1 MPNVALS
8 IVWSGVTYYKKHGRV
23 SAVFR
28 TGACVPC
35 AAYARLHTRT
45 VPCVRTLGDAAACT
59 HTHKLLD
66 TQITVHTVPGMTDA
80 IHPQYTRVG
89 ADGNLYSKDIDQA
102 RAAAQTALAA
112 L

>member
-1 MPNVALS
+1 M
-8 IVWSGVTYYKKHGRV
+8 H
-23 SAVFR
+23 
-28 TGACVPC
+28 
-35 AAYARLHTRT
+35 
-45 VPCVRTLGDAAACT
+45 T
-59 HTHKLLD
+59 HTWLD

-80 IHPQYTRVG
+80 INPQHTRAG

>member
-1 MPNVALS
+1 M
-8 IVWSGVTYYKKHGRV
+8 R
-23 SAVFR
+23 
-28 TGACVPC
+28 
-35 AAYARLHTRT
+35 
-45 VPCVRTLGDAAACT
+45 
-59 HTHKLLD
+59 THKWLD

-80 IHPQYTRVG
+80 INPQHTRVG